1 MSLISTPDG
10 RFVSLND
17 LRIATRFLWQLPFF
31 LRQCTTVEEATEIL
45 HQRFKSR
52 ESDFLCLAR
61 RAVYQN
67 PQSPYRKLLTLA
79 GCEYGDLEKLV
90 RQDGLE
96 AALGVLFGQGVYL
109 TVDEFKGRQPVVRGS
124 TKIQVETWQLANP
137 LSAEHVQ
144 IRSGGSRS
152 QGTPMVVDLED
163 IGTNSVNTALVLE
176 ARGGFRWVHAD
187 WAVPGG
193 AIMFELLGAS
203 KFGIPKARWFSQVA
217 LSEPGIHPRY
227 RWSARVMRWGS
238 LFTRVPVPAPEHVR
252 LDDPS
257 AIIGWMMG
265 VRDAG
270 GIPHLRTSASSA
282 VRLSLFA
289 LDKGIDLSGVHFT
302 MGAEP
307 VTASRLEVVRRTG
320 AQPFP
325 HYGSQDCGP
334 IAQGCLAPKYPDD
347 LHVFHDLHGLIQ
359 PKVGSANGTIPSE
372 AMFMSSIRPRSRLIL
387 LNVSLGD
394 QAIVEQRQCGCP
406 LEQLGWTTHIRAVR
420 SYEKL
425 TAAGMTFLDSDVIYV
440 LEEVLPRHFG
450 GAPTDYQLL
459 EEADSKGR
467 PRLKLLVQPSVG
479 SVDEDSIREVFFNAI
494 SDGSEAKHLMVQ
506 LWRNAGI
513 LIVERRAP
521 LATPAGKI
529 LHVHVEKLR
538 AET

>member
-1 MSLISTPDG
+1 MLGFASLE
-10 RFVSLND
+10 D
-17 LRIATRFLWQLPFF
+17 LEIATRFLWQLPSF
-31 LRQCTTVEEATEIL
+31 LRHCTTVEEATATL
-45 HQRFKSR
+45 HRRFQSR
-52 ESDFLCLAR
+52 ESDFLMLVR
-61 RAVYQN
+61 RAIYQN
-67 PQSPYRKLLTLA
+67 SESPYRKLLALA

-90 RQDGLE
+90 GQCGLE
-96 AALGVLFGQGVYL
+96 DTLRVLFRQGVYL
-109 TVDEFKGRQPVVRGS
+109 TVDEFKGRRPIVRGR
-124 TKIQVETWQLANP
+124 TRIELEPWQLSNA
-137 LSAEHVQ
+137 LSAKHVQ
-144 IRSGGSRS
+144 IRTGGSRS
-152 QGTPMVVDLED
+152 QGAPIVVDLED
-163 IGTNSVNTALVLE
+163 IGTNSVNTALVLK
-176 ARGGFRWVHAD
+176 ARDGFRWVHAD

-203 KFGIPKARWFSQVA
+203 KFGIPKARWFSQVDLA
-217 LSEPGIHPRY
+217 DPGMHPRY

-238 LFTRVPVPAPEHVR
+238 LLTRVPVPAPEHVG

-257 AIIGWMMG
+257 PIVQWMTH
-265 VRDAG
+265 VLDDG

-320 AQPFP
+320 AHAFP

-334 IAQGCLAPKYPDD
+334 IAQGCLTPKYPDD

-359 PKVGSANGTIPSE
+359 PKQEGSAHGIPSN
-372 AMFMSSIRPRSRLIL
+372 AIFMSSIRPRSRLIL

-394 QAIVEQRQCGCP
+394 QAIVEQRQCGCR
-406 LEQLGWTTHIRAVR
+406 LEQLGWTTHIRTVR

-425 TAAGMTFLDSDVIYV
+425 TAAGMTLLDTDVIHV

-459 EEADSKGR
+459 EEVASDGR
-467 PRLKLLVQPSVG
+467 PRLKLLVQPSLG
-479 SVDEDSIREVFFNAI
+479 SVDEDSVRETFFNAI
-494 SDGSEAKHLMVQ
+494 SDGSGAERLMVQ

-513 LIVERRAP
+513 LIVERRVP
-521 LATPAGKI
+521 LATPSGKI
-529 LHVHVEKLR
+529 LHVHVEKTG